1 MVNWF
6 GTELGMDRVE
16 EAVNLFDKWDTRG
29 SGRLNKAQ
37 FLRLMQQVIGAN
49 KFARGPIYQRLV
61 ELSFDYV
68 DTGKKGSLDKRQF
81 LISYNLLF
89 SNERKQMAL
98 LLTKDFKGLTVEE
111 IEDGLKKFEQQEKVD
126 MDEFYQL
133 KEELDDNLK
142 RILKQI
148 LNIVEPGA
156 ADTKI
161 VSALKT
167 SLECLPV
174 EEVKPSTPV
183 TATAATSTAPRPVGQ
198 APPSQRALKKAC
210 GVDADLQGVEVFN
223 IIKTKVE
230 YQTGFKASPP
240 RAVIVGS
247 GPGGLRT
254 AIEFA
259 FLGVRATVL
268 EKRLDYSRNNLLHI
282 WHSSIRDLKNIGAKY
297 FYPQFCT
304 GGINHIAIR
313 SLQIL
318 LLKVALL
325 LGVKFL
331 PGVGYVKTDDSRHR
345 AKPQSGLWQV
355 VVAAQGKPDFVDYRD
370 DDLAANIIVGA
381 DGENSLVAKDFEFE
395 RKVLQGSRA
404 IGITANFVN
413 THTSAENQIK
423 EFGILRVYNQQF
435 FNDLNTKYGIDLE
448 NLVYYRGETHYF
460 VMTAMIKSLLDKK
473 VLREMQTDASLLL
486 SRDNLDVQKLR
497 SFVTEVADHTGL
509 PSTCPFAPNHA
520 GAEDVAIFD
529 FSKKQQSIT
538 PFKIVG
544 DQEGNKLLVALVG
557 DALIEPFWPLG
568 TGANRAILSAL
579 DTTWMVKGM
588 YGNGAKQV
596 SCAQLKQL
604 ETQWQDSFK
613 IMMNSSPD
621 DLVSNFGLH
630 TIDPKTR
637 YKKNSMSRFH

>member
-1 MVNWF
+1 MI
-6 GTELGMDRVE
+6 
-16 EAVNLFDKWDTRG
+16 G
-29 SGRLNKAQ
+29 SPDALWNEFRTSEKL
-37 FLRLMQQVIGAN
+37 LDVVR
-49 KFARGPIYQRLV
+49 
-61 ELSFDYV
+61 SFE
-68 DTGKKGSLDKRQF
+68 T
-81 LISYNLLF
+81 
-89 SNERKQMAL
+89 
-98 LLTKDFKGLTVEE
+98 
-111 IEDGLKKFEQQEKVD
+111 
-126 MDEFYQL
+126 
-133 KEELDDNLK
+133 
-142 RILKQI
+142 
-148 LNIVEPGA
+148 
-156 ADTKI
+156 
-161 VSALKT
+161 
-167 SLECLPV
+167 
-174 EEVKPSTPV
+174 
-183 TATAATSTAPRPVGQ
+183 
-198 APPSQRALKKAC
+198 LKKAC

-223 IIKTKVE
+223 IIKTKVVNKNAETFWKLLEHRMAQVE

-381 DGENSLVAKDFEFE
+381 DGENSLVAKDFDFE

-435 FNDLNTKYGIDLE
+435 FNDLNSKYGIDLE

-604 ETQWQDSFK
+604 ETQWQESFK